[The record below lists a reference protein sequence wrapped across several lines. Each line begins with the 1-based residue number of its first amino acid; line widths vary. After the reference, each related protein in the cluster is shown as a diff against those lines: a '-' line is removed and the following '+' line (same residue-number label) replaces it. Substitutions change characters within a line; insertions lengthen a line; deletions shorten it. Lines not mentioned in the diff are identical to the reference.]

1 MKKIFVY
8 GTLMYGF
15 RNHDPHFLNSV
26 VKVTKATTKGKLFHL
41 KEHDCPGLIPGEDII
56 HGELIYFNDN
66 DDKIINEIDNFE
78 SYFRND
84 DQIAYERKNITCVDN
99 QGTEYQTS
107 SYIFTHP
114 SLKDPTKLVYLPTG
128 S

>member
-1 MKKIFVY
+1 MSEVLYDKDKIAFCY
-8 GTLMYGF
+8 KCKQ
-15 RNHDPHFLNSV
+15 P
-26 VKVTKATTKGKLFHL
+26 LF
-41 KEHDCPGLIPGEDII
+41 
-56 HGELIYFNDN
+56 N

-128 S
+128 SWKEYALANNIN